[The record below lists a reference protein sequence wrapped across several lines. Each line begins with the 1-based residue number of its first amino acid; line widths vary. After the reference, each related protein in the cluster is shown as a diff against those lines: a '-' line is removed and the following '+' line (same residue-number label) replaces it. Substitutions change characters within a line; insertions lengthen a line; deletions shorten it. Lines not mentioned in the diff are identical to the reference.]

1 MIKATRINSGI
12 ILCLPLI
19 VFFYNSKAQY
29 EKGSSN
35 NLITV
40 MVTVTGFRDNNGQ
53 AILNIFNSSV
63 GFPSDFSKVY
73 KSMKGKIVENR
84 ITFNVELP
92 AGIYAFGCVHDE
104 NFNNKME
111 RNMLGLP
118 KEGAGLSNYATG
130 GYPSYNKAKVNISTN
145 TSLQIKIKYL

>member
-1 MIKATRINSGI
+1 MRKVTRINNGI

-19 VFFYNSKAQY
+19 AFFYNSKAQD
-29 EKGSSN
+29 EKESSSN
-35 NLITV
+35 LIIV
-40 MVTVTGFRDNNGQ
+40 KVTVTGFKDNNGQ
-53 AILNIFNSSV
+53 AILNVFNSSA

-73 KSMKGKIVENR
+73 KSLKGKIIENR
-84 ITFNVELP
+84 ITFNVNLP
-92 AGIYAFGCVHDE
+92 PGTYAFGCVHDE
-104 NFNNKME
+104 NSNNQME
-111 RNMLGLP
+111 KNIFGLP